1 LSYASIHAYF
11 SWIVDD
17 QERILIDRKD
27 VRIISES
34 VPRLSGLRTIK
45 LSFAETSQMKMLWF
59 ENRVFVDWKHSFPLH
74 LETILR
80 GMISGRLGGTVI
92 DSLEIHGFYANLTK
106 NSDVL
111 VHLATDAFG
120 SIRNIVLVDSFS
132 LLSFLGNTPL
142 PCL

>member
-1 LSYASIHAYF
+1 
-11 SWIVDD
+11 
-17 QERILIDRKD
+17 
-27 VRIISES
+27 
-34 VPRLSGLRTIK
+34 
-45 LSFAETSQMKMLWF
+45 
-59 ENRVFVDWKHSFPLH
+59 
-74 LETILR
+74 
-80 GMISGRLGGTVI
+80 MISGRLGGTVI

-142 PCL
+142 PCLQKLELAKCWIVGSDLDTFLQNHKSAEEKVYLRDIYVTRLCI